1 MLLASLLAAALA
13 GFLTSAARAQ
23 EGSIPRVVVVD
34 LATSIDTVSER
45 FLERA
50 IDDANEEGAGL
61 ILIEIDT
68 PGGQLDATRA
78 MVGAIL
84 GSDVPVSVYVA
95 PEGAQ
100 AASAGTFISVASA
113 FLAMA
118 PSTNIGAASVV
129 TGSGEDLPDTLDMKI
144 TEDTTAFIRSIAEQR
159 GRPVE
164 PLEATVL
171 EAKAYS
177 ASEAVELGIADL
189 IAADRSV
196 LLRELDG
203 QALEGAS
210 GDVTVVT
217 VGAPINEVGMNVFER
232 ILSFIANP
240 NVAFLLLSLGG
251 LAIIVELFNPGLWF
265 PAIFGVAA
273 LITGWAGIGFLAF
286 SWAGVALIA
295 FALVLFLAEALAPG
309 FGLFGTAG
317 TVSLILGGLFVVGF
331 FGAPGLPGAS
341 VAVNRWILIGV
352 GGFVG
357 LSVLWFGWEARH
369 SHTARAYMS
378 ATEKRALIGETA
390 RVTDPLAP
398 DGEVW
403 VAGETWSARL
413 VDGRLAE
420 IGETVRVADVED
432 VRLLVEPFTEPPA
445 AVDRPDHSAASDVD
459 QPMTGADGASVR
471 LRPS

>member
-1 MLLASLLAAALA
+1 MRALAGPHARWALLTALAAAALA
-13 GFLTSAARAQ
+13 GFLTSAALAQ
-23 EGSIPRVVVVD
+23 NDAIPPVVVVD
-34 LATSIDTVSER
+34 LDTSIDPVSER

-50 IDDANEEGAGL
+50 IDDANDKGAGL
-61 ILIEIDT
+61 ILIEINT
-68 PGGQLDATRA
+68 PGGLLDSTRT

-84 GSDVPVSVYVA
+84 ESDVPVSVYVA

-118 PSTNIGAASVV
+118 PSTNIGAAAVV
-129 TGSGEDLPDTLDMKI
+129 TGGGEDLPDTLDMKV

-177 ASEAVELGIADL
+177 AAEAVELGIADF
-189 IAADRSV
+189 IAADRSL

-203 QALEGAS
+203 KMLEGAS
-210 GDVTVVT
+210 GDVTVIT
-217 VGAPINEVGMNVFER
+217 VGAPIDEVGMNVFER
-232 ILSFIANP
+232 ILSFIADP

-251 LAIIVELFNPGLWF
+251 LAIIIELFNPGLWF
-265 PAIFGVAA
+265 PGIFGVAA
-273 LITGWAGIGFLAF
+273 LITGWAGIGFLPF

-295 FALVLFLAEALAPG
+295 LALILFLGETLAPG
-309 FGLFGTAG
+309 FGLFGIAG
-317 TVSLILGGLFVVGF
+317 TVALILGGLFVVGF

-341 VAVNRWILIGV
+341 VGVNRWVLIGV

-357 LSVLWFGWEARH
+357 LIVMWFGYEARH
-369 SHTARAYMS
+369 SHTARRYTS
-378 ATEKRALIGETA
+378 PTEKLALVGATA
-390 RVTDPLAP
+390 RVTDQLAP

-403 VAGETWSARL
+403 VAGETWSAL
-413 VDGRLAE
+413 LIDGRFAE
-420 IGETVRVADVED
+420 VGETVRVAGMED
-432 VRLLVEPFTEPPA
+432 VRLLVEPLTQSAPTATAIDDPA
-445 AVDRPDHSAASDVD
+445 ATER
-459 QPMTGADGASVR
+459 
-471 LRPS
+471 

>member
-1 MLLASLLAAALA
+1 M
-13 GFLTSAARAQ
+13 TSTAHAQ
-23 EGSIPRVVVVD
+23 EDSLPRVVVVD
-34 LATSIDTVSER
+34 LATSIDIVSER

-50 IDDANEEGAGL
+50 IDDANAEGAAL

-68 PGGQLDATRA
+68 PGGLLDSTRA
-78 MVGAIL
+78 MVGSIL
-84 GSDVPVSVYVA
+84 ESDVPVSVYVA

-118 PSTNIGAASVV
+118 PSTNIGAAAVV
-129 TGSGEDLPDTLDMKI
+129 TGSGDDLPDTLDMKI
-144 TEDTTAFIRSIAEQR
+144 TEDTTAFIRSIADQR
-159 GRPVE
+159 GRPIE

-177 ASEAVELGIADL
+177 APEAVELGIADF
-189 IAADRSV
+189 IAPDRSV
-196 LLRELDG
+196 LLAELDG
-203 QALEGAS
+203 KALEGAS

-217 VGAPINEVGMNVFER
+217 GGAPVHEVSMNVFER
-232 ILSFIANP
+232 ILSFIADP

-295 FALVLFLAEALAPG
+295 LAFILFLAEALAPG
-309 FGLFGTAG
+309 FGLFGIAG

-331 FGAPGLPGAS
+331 FGTPALPGAS
-341 VAVNRWILIGV
+341 VGVNRWVLIGV
-352 GGFVG
+352 GVAVG
-357 LSVLWFGWEARH
+357 LIILWFGAEARH
-369 SHTARAYMS
+369 SRKAQMYISPTDRLALVG
-378 ATEKRALIGETA
+378 ATG
-390 RVTDPLAP
+390 RVTDQLSP

-403 VAGETWSARL
+403 VAGEIWRARL
-413 VDGRLAE
+413 TGARFAE
-420 IGETVRVADVED
+420 VGETVRVAGMED
-432 VRLLVEPFTEPPA
+432 VRLVVEPLAPPSG
-445 AVDRPDHSAASDVD
+445 AVQSADDSGASDV
-459 QPMTGADGASVR
+459 
-471 LRPS
+471 